1 MSTTPTTLRL
11 VSTAPARS
19 RRREPE
25 PAEHVIA
32 VTLQA
37 DDKLLMTVPE
47 AARRLGISRS
57 LFYELIAARQIK
69 TIHIGRLCKISQQAL
84 EEFVEAR
91 RLEALD

>member
-19 RRREPE
+19 RRREPA
-25 PAEHVIA
+25 PAEQVIA

-57 LFYELIAARQIK
+57 LFYELIAAGQIR
-69 TIHIGRLCKISQQAL
+69 TIHIGRLCKVSQQAL
-84 EEFVEAR
+84 EDFIEGR
-91 RLEALD
+91 RLDALE

>member
-25 PAEHVIA
+25 PAEQVIA

-57 LFYELIAARQIK
+57 LFYELIAAGQIK
-69 TIHIGRLCKISQQAL
+69 TIHIGRLCKVSLQAL
-84 EEFVEAR
+84 DDFIESRQTAEV
-91 RLEALD
+91 D

>member
-11 VSTAPARS
+11 VSTAPTRS
-19 RRREPE
+19 RRRETE

-57 LFYELIAARQIK
+57 LFYELIAAGQIK
-69 TIHIGRLCKISQQAL
+69 TIHIGRLCKVSQQAL

>member
-25 PAEHVIA
+25 HTEQVIA

-57 LFYELIAARQIK
+57 LFYELISAGQIR
-69 TIHIGRLCKISQQAL
+69 TLHIGRLCKVSLQAL
-84 EEFVEAR
+84 DDFIAAR
-91 RLEALD
+91 QLETP

>member
-11 VSTAPARS
+11 VATTPARS
-19 RRREPE
+19 SRRERE
-25 PAEHVIA
+25 PAEQIIA

-37 DDKLLMTVPE
+37 DDKLLLTVPE

-57 LFYELIAARQIK
+57 LFYELIAAGQIK
-69 TIHIGRLCKISQQAL
+69 TIHIGRLCKVSLLAL
-84 EEFVEAR
+84 DEFIETR